1 MLDEILNETEIL
13 KQYETNHHI
22 PEKIKITDIIYLL
35 TKKYCLQD
43 KEKKEVYKLIM
54 EDLKKTLSNKF
65 IYTKW
70 NKTVK
75 GIVNRFY
82 RDKSIYKTE
91 VKMNDINKIR
101 ISQNELQSIRQL
113 DNLVLE
119 KIAFV
124 MLVYAKI
131 SRIQMQ
137 QSNSDYWVNK
147 SCSIICREA
156 KVGLRGNEQK
166 RIMNELYKK
175 EYITTSNINTKTNI
189 KLNFGNKENIEN
201 ENDLII
207 TDFDGVIYQYLIW
220 RGEKWKRCEG
230 EGCEKWIRI
239 KNNKIKY
246 CLSCAKKNKK
256 EQTKNIARESMR
268 RLRNERKN
276 GMLRK

>member
-13 KQYETNHHI
+13 KQYKTNHRI
-22 PEKIKITDIIYLL
+22 PEKIKITDIIFLL
-35 TKKYCLQD
+35 TKDYCLQD

-82 RDKSIYKTE
+82 RDKSIYKFE
-91 VKMNDINKIR
+91 VKMNDVNEIR
-101 ISQNELQSIRQL
+101 ISKNELETIKQL
-113 DNLVLE
+113 NNLVLE

-131 SRIQMQ
+131 SKIQIQ
-137 QSNSDYWVNK
+137 QSNNEYWVYK

-175 EYITTSNINTKTNI
+175 EYITMSNINTKTNI
-189 KLNFGNKENIEN
+189 KLNFGDKENIEN
-201 ENDLII
+201 EDDLII

-220 RGEKWKRCEG
+220 RGEKWKKCEVCG
-230 EGCEKWIRI
+230 KWI
-239 KNNKIKY
+239 KIKSKKIPMY
-246 CLSCAKKNKK
+246 CSKCKK
-256 EQTKNIARESMR
+256 EKQLEWQRESMQNI
-268 RLRNERKN
+268 RNFN
-276 GMLRK
+276 M